1 MEKQMPE
8 PVQLELFKEIEKLGY
23 KIIEVGK
30 NVWNI
35 IHEVSE
41 DCYQAFGLNEV
52 VDFFRFINL
61 IPLSLV

>member
-1 MEKQMPE
+1 MRE

-23 KIIEVGK
+23 KIVEVSN

-35 IHEVSE
+35 IHTITE

-52 VDFFRFINL
+52 VDFFKFINL
-61 IPLSLV
+61 IPLSII